1 MDCYMVLNYISH
13 RFMVYVNK
21 PYTSTF
27 NDFKDKVLLFIIYY
41 NVRAREYLYI
51 LELSLVQGF
60 FIFLKFFKIRV
71 SRFYSFYFIYCMG
84 MMVLLYILYARG
96 DFLDFSVV
104 EGFNR
109 GDRMTADP
117 SRPLRIGSSGRQQRR
132 EPGESR
138 KTEAHRPSRLHHPCI
153 SRFSDISSLNQ
164 CLAHR

>member
-1 MDCYMVLNYISH
+1 MVL
-13 RFMVYVNK
+13 VNK
-21 PYTSTF
+21 LYTSTF

-41 NVRAREYLYI
+41 NVRVRANIYI
-51 LELSLVQGF
+51 YTGAIASIGF

-71 SRFYSFYFIYCMG
+71 SGSYSFYFIYCMG

-164 CLAHR
+164 CLTHR